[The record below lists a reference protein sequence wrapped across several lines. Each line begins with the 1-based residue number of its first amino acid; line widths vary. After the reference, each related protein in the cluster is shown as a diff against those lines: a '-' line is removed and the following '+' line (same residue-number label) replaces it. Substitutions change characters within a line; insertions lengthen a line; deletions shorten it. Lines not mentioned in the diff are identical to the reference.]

1 MYVFRAFN
9 LNGLELSWF
18 NTTGKKNSAKD
29 ELYQVVKPEIG
40 GSADD

>member
-29 ELYQVVKPEIG
+29 ELYQVKPEIG